1 MERIY
6 TLIDKLYQQKAQA
19 SSPAHLLFTVQLLHQ
34 ELSQL
39 QNKDGS
45 IGSNKVAV
53 TLPVNLNFS
62 EESLRV
68 PFTET
73 AKEKEI
79 FVLDAVQETVEDE
92 IEVPVIPAAQPK
104 EYILQKPAV
113 KEVVF
118 NEPKPVVKKEEPR
131 NQNERLLSHR

>member
-39 QNKDGS
+39 QNKNGS

-68 PFTET
+68 PFTE
-73 AKEKEI
+73 
-79 FVLDAVQETVEDE
+79 
-92 IEVPVIPAAQPK
+92 
-104 EYILQKPAV
+104 
-113 KEVVF
+113 
-118 NEPKPVVKKEEPR
+118 NKKE
-131 NQNERLLSHR
+131 